1 MNRQLTEA
9 IRLLAYAV
17 NVMLR
22 ADGAAQRVTPKIT
35 VTRRNGYTIIAFE
48 EKPHPPTGDVPPP
61 IDRTHLRRD
70 PARGG

>member
-9 IRLLAYAV
+9 IRLLTYAV

-22 ADGAAQRVTPKIT
+22 ADGASQRVNPKIT
-35 VTRRNGYTIIAFE
+35 VTRHNGYTIIAFE
-48 EKPHPPTGDVPPP
+48 EQQPGDIPPP
-61 IDRTHLRRD
+61 IDLTHLRRD

>member
-1 MNRQLTEA
+1 MNHQLTDA
-9 IRLLAYAV
+9 IRLLTYAV

-22 ADGAAQRVTPKIT
+22 ADGASQRVNPKIT
-35 VTRRNGYTIIAFE
+35 VTRHNGYTIIAFE
-48 EKPHPPTGDVPPP
+48 ETPGEPPGDVPPP